1 MDILLR
7 IITSSVISAS
17 FAAIYSIER
26 KRIPFA
32 AVGGSA
38 TSLMYILFS
47 HIMGSQYTSLLPAA
61 GFAVIYSE
69 VLAVKLKAPA
79 TIFIMP
85 SILPLMPGRWLYR
98 SVHGLVVGN
107 MELFFQ
113 YLLQTL
119 KISLGV
125 AFGLLTA
132 GTLVYFIKMHFSK
145 ALIKNICNVDK

>member
-1 MDILLR
+1 
-7 IITSSVISAS
+7 
-17 FAAIYSIER
+17 
-26 KRIPFA
+26 
-32 AVGGSA
+32 
-38 TSLMYILFS
+38 MYILFS

-125 AFGLLTA
+125 AFGLLAA
-132 GTLVYFIKMHFSK
+132 GTLVCFIKMYFSK
-145 ALIKNICNVDK
+145 ALIRSVCNVDK

>member
-17 FAAIYSIER
+17 FSAIYSIER

-107 MELFFQ
+107 IELFFQ

-125 AFGLLTA
+125 AFGILTA

-145 ALIKNICNVDK
+145 ALIRSVYNVDK